1 MFERKPDNFPTG
13 PWKPILANKPHA
25 TVSLEQSLFT
35 APGEDGTAQCVSIRY
50 YPNCLLTNMTSQV

>member
-1 MFERKPDNFPTG
+1 MFEKKPDNFPTG
-13 PWKPILANKPHA
+13 PWKPILAKKPHA

-50 YPNCLLTNMTSQV
+50 YRNCL